1 MYRLFICCPTGSTA
15 LLDVP
20 ISPTIRFKCETM
32 IAHLTGKLLEKHA
45 NAAIIDVGGVGYD
58 VTIPLSTFYE
68 LGEPGSDVGLRIH
81 THVREDAIQ
90 LFGFKSSRERDLFL
104 RLLSVQG
111 VGPKLA
117 ITMLSGM
124 SADEMVL
131 AIRKEDLARLT
142 GIPGVG
148 RKTAERLV
156 VELRDKMADLGES
169 KASAEALPTDSVF
182 DDALSA
188 LIN

>member
-1 MYRLFICCPTGSTA
+1 MKNCRAHRFCCGHCCES
-15 LLDVP
+15 LLASA

-32 IAHLTGKLLEKHA
+32 IAHLIGKLLEKQT
-45 NAAIIDVGGVGYD
+45 NTAIVDVAGVGYE

-68 LGEPGSDVGLRIH
+68 LGEPGSEVSLRVH

-90 LFGFKSSRERDLFL
+90 LFGFKSGRERDLFL
-104 RLLSVQG
+104 RLIGVQG

-131 AIRKEDLARLT
+131 AIRKED
-142 GIPGVG
+142 
-148 RKTAERLV
+148 
-156 VELRDKMADLGES
+156 
-169 KASAEALPTDSVF
+169 
-182 DDALSA
+182 
-188 LIN
+188 